1 MSKKEPKEHITQ
13 EKKIKNK
20 FNKKNNGY
28 MKNNKIF
35 TLIILLTTLFTVQ
48 AQKKIKIYISVDME
62 GVAGVVTGDQ
72 LGPGGFEYERF
83 RHFMTAEVNA
93 CIEAAREAGA
103 DEILVSDSHGN
114 GQNILIEKL
123 PDDVMIVRSWPR
135 PLGMMEG
142 IDESFDGAIFLG
154 YHASTNNKK
163 GVRAHTMSSAN
174 ITSVKINN
182 IVMPEAGINA
192 LIAGHFNVPII
203 LITGDDIAVKETQN
217 LIGSI
222 EGAIVKTAISFH
234 SAKTLTPEAS
244 YKVIREKTKAA
255 IERIKQFKPYKL
267 KGPLVLELSLKNY
280 RPVEL
285 LQYFPGV
292 ERIDSHTVLFVGKD
306 IIEISRFLRFV
317 TSYNIT
323 LKP

>member
-1 MSKKEPKEHITQ
+1 
-13 EKKIKNK
+13 
-20 FNKKNNGY
+20 
-28 MKNNKIF
+28 MKTIQKLF
-35 TLIILLTTLFTVQ
+35 FIILLTTTTMVQ
-48 AQKKIKIYISVDME
+48 AQNKKLKIYISADME
-62 GVAGVVTGDQ
+62 GVVGAVTGEQ

-83 RHFMTAEVNA
+83 RKFMTAEVNA
-93 CIEAAREAGA
+93 CIKAAREAGA

-135 PLGMMEG
+135 MLGMMEG
-142 IDESFDGAIFLG
+142 IDDSFDGAIFLG
-154 YHASTNNKK
+154 YHASTNSKE

-217 LIGSI
+217 LLGDT
-222 EGAIVKTAISFH
+222 EGAVVKWANSFH
-234 SAKTLTPEAS
+234 SAKTLTPNAAYE
-244 YKVIREKTKAA
+244 VIGNKTKAA
-255 IERIKQFKPYKL
+255 IKRIKEFKPYKL
-267 KGPLVLELSLKNY
+267 KGPLTLDLSLKNY

-285 LQYFPGV
+285 LQHSPGAK
-292 ERIDSHTVLFVGKD
+292 RIDSHTIRFVGKD
-306 IIEISRFLRFV
+306 IIEISTFLRFV
-317 TSYNIT
+317 TGYNIA

>member
-1 MSKKEPKEHITQ
+1 
-13 EKKIKNK
+13 
-20 FNKKNNGY
+20 
-28 MKNNKIF
+28 MKNIKIF
-35 TLIILLTTLFTVQ
+35 TLIIFLITVSTVL
-48 AQKKIKIYISVDME
+48 AQNKIKIYISADME
-62 GVAGVVTGDQ
+62 GVVGVVTGDQ
-72 LGPGGFEYERF
+72 LGPSGFEYERF
-83 RHFMTAEVNA
+83 RKFMTAEVIA

-114 GQNILIEKL
+114 GENILIEKL
-123 PDDVMIVRSWPR
+123 PNDVMIVRSWPR
-135 PLGMMEG
+135 SLGMMEG
-142 IDESFDGAIFLG
+142 IDNSFDGVIFLG
-154 YHASTNNKK
+154 YHASTNSKK

-192 LIAGHFNVPII
+192 LIAGYFGVPII
-203 LITGDDIAVKETQN
+203 LITGDDIAVKETQS
-217 LIGSI
+217 LLGDI

-244 YKVIREKTKAA
+244 YKLIRKKTKAA
-255 IERIKQFKPYKL
+255 IKRIKQFKPYKL
-267 KGPLVLELSLKNY
+267 KEPLTLDLSLKNY

-292 ERIDSHTVLFVGKD
+292 ERIDSHTVRFVGKD

-317 TSYNIT
+317 TEYNIT

>member
-1 MSKKEPKEHITQ
+1 
-13 EKKIKNK
+13 
-20 FNKKNNGY
+20 
-28 MKNNKIF
+28 MKTIQKLF
-35 TLIILLTTLFTVQ
+35 FIILLTTTTMVQ
-48 AQKKIKIYISVDME
+48 AQNKKLKIYISADME
-62 GVAGVVTGDQ
+62 GVVGAVTGEQ

-83 RHFMTAEVNA
+83 RKFMTAEVNA
-93 CIEAAREAGA
+93 CIKAAREAGA

-135 PLGMMEG
+135 MLGMMEG
-142 IDESFDGAIFLG
+142 IDDSFDGAIFLG
-154 YHASTNNKK
+154 YHASTNSKE

-217 LIGSI
+217 LLGDT
-222 EGAIVKTAISFH
+222 EGAVVKWANSFH
-234 SAKTLTPEAS
+234 SAKTLTPNAAYE
-244 YKVIREKTKAA
+244 VIGNKTKAA
-255 IERIKQFKPYKL
+255 IKRIKEFKPYKL
-267 KGPLVLELSLKNY
+267 KGPLTLDLSLKNY

-285 LQYFPGV
+285 LQHYPGAK
-292 ERIDSHTVLFVGKD
+292 RIDSHTIRFVGKD
-306 IIEISRFLRFV
+306 IIEISTFLRFV
-317 TSYNIT
+317 TGYNIA